1 MTATLDERAGT
12 HRRRDASAT
21 LAARIVEHI
30 ASENLAAG
38 THLVAQDLA
47 ERFTVSRWPINGALK
62 LLLDKGLVE
71 HRANQG
77 YFVAS
82 SSIRRAEDAGLTT
95 LDHLSAAYFKIA
107 EDRLD
112 GALPDQV
119 SETYL
124 QKTYGLSRTS
134 LSELMSRIA
143 QEGWVERRTG
153 YGWIFSPV
161 LATPEALEQTYH
173 LRIAIEPAAI
183 LDPGFSWNAE
193 TSRQL
198 RATETRLLAGAI
210 ETIPPAELYDRGV
223 RFHEAIVGASQNP
236 FLLDAL
242 RRVNRIRRLLVY
254 RSMIDRARY
263 YRQAQEHLQILDLLD
278 QGRQQEA
285 AEALRTHLLSVT
297 LTHRESPELFKR

>member
-1 MTATLDERAGT
+1 MLDDRPLP

-21 LAARIVEHI
+21 LAARIIEHI
-30 ASENLAAG
+30 AAENLAAG

-47 ERFTVSRWPINGALK
+47 QRFTVSRWPINGALK
-62 LLLDKGLVE
+62 LLLDKGIVE
-71 HRANQG
+71 HRSNQG

-82 SSIRRAEDAGLTT
+82 SSIRRAEDAGLST
-95 LDHLSAAYFKIA
+95 LDRLSAAYFKIA

-124 QKTYGLSRTS
+124 QRTYGLSRTS
-134 LSELMSRIA
+134 LSDLMSRIA

-153 YGWIFSPV
+153 YGWTFSPV
-161 LATPEALEQTYH
+161 LTTPEALEQTYH

-183 LDPGFSWNAE
+183 LDPGFEWDAE

-198 RATETRLLAGAI
+198 RTTEMRLLTGAI
-210 ETIPPAELYDRGV
+210 ETLPPAELYERGV

-263 YRQAQEHLQILDLLD
+263 YGQAREHLQILDLLD
-278 QGRQQEA
+278 QGRREA
-285 AEALRTHLLSVT
+285 SAELLRSHLQSVVQ
-297 LTHRESPELFKR
+297 THRKSPELFKR